1 MNKFEILGRVNWIE
15 IKYSEKGSC
24 FTKILLAKKLPKK
37 DEYESFPITFFN
49 TKNGET
55 AERLAETVKEGDYIR
70 VTGKLGINRYIPK
83 GQTRVKEDGAVE
95 NGNIAIIDFEGFK
108 DEVPFDGGKAEN
120 CELEI
125 GSNKFIPGF
134 EEQLVGMKNGEEK
147 DINLEFPKDYPVEEL
162 KGAPVVLKLK

>member
-49 TKNGET
+49 TRNGDT

-83 GQTRVKEDGAVE
+83 GQTRVKEDVE
-95 NGNIAIIDFEGFK
+95 LIGWGFQK
-108 DEVPFDGGKAEN
+108 VKWDSEQ
-120 CELEI
+120 
-125 GSNKFIPGF
+125 NKY
-134 EEQLVGMKNGEEK
+134 V
-147 DINLEFPKDYPVEEL
+147 DVVEE
-162 KGAPVVLKLK
+162 